1 MTLQLSEGKYFG
13 NVIKYKEYPY
23 FHCSITRYQPGERIN
38 DHYHENSY
46 LSLLING
53 SYVEDHAY
61 TMDRVDAGKIMF
73 RPCGYIHA
81 NTFNEYGGAC
91 LNIEFKAGLYE
102 FLEQSTKFPQRA
114 ELYQTGHFLSAYKLL
129 ISFTR
134 CISEEMCEEFILDW
148 LFELCKQPPAEVSLP
163 WFTNVKRILHSEVDD
178 CHSLCSL
185 AKRVFVHPVYLARA
199 FKQKTGLTIG
209 EYQMKLRL
217 QRSLGFLFNS
227 RMPIHEVA
235 FNCGFYDAAHFINA
249 FKLIYNISPSRFRT
263 ALES

>member
-227 RMPIHEVA
+227 RMLLAIVHFHPISAMEV
-235 FNCGFYDAAHFINA
+235 
-249 FKLIYNISPSRFRT
+249 
-263 ALES
+263 